1 MLRNTIDFR
10 SQIFSVDPEVFDLVF
25 RFLNFTEIMCIFRN
39 SNPQLVNPSKLHRR
53 RGYQDRTL
61 ALRKPAYKRE
71 SFTAP
76 LRRVMSFLNEPVL
89 IVSLSHRGRETNLRI
104 ELTENSGQFH
114 NFSIFSCH
122 LDVFLFWIFALYGF
136 VFFPFLCLTFFFCHF
151 LFV

>member
-1 MLRNTIDFR
+1 
-10 SQIFSVDPEVFDLVF
+10 
-25 RFLNFTEIMCIFRN
+25 MCIFRN

-104 ELTENSGQFH
+104 ELTENSGQF
-114 NFSIFSCH
+114 NNSSIFSCH
-122 LDVFLFWIFALYGF
+122 PRLDVFLFCFFALYGF
-136 VFFPFLCLTFFFCHF
+136 VFFFILRSTFYFFHF
-151 LFV
+151 LFI